1 MKNQLRGEWLLQG
14 YMLSMFVCYPELKD
28 ENLKL
33 KDENK
38 SLQEYID
45 KLLLIVMNSSPEVL
59 AIQ

>member
-1 MKNQLRGEWLLQG
+1 VVTTRIMFNV
-14 YMLSMFVCYPELKD
+14 FVCSPELKD

-45 KLLLIVMNSSPEVL
+45 KLLLIVMNSSPEAL
-59 AIQ
+59 AIH